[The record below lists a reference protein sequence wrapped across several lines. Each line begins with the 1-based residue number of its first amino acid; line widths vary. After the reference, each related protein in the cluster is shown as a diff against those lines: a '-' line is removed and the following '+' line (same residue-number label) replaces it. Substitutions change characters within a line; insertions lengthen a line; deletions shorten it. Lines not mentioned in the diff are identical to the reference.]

1 MFLRSRTLLSIVFIL
16 TATCLV
22 SLTQA
27 ADESEKST
35 GNEKQISYYDQIR
48 PIFQRHCQGCHQ
60 PAKPNGKYV
69 MTSFDKLLAGGESES
84 EAVIAGKPDASLL
97 VDMINVEDGKAEM
110 PKGKKPLATAEIDLI
125 KQWITQGAKDDTPAS
140 AQLRYDMEHPPVYT
154 KPPVVTSLHFSP
166 DGSLLA
172 VAGFHEVLLHKADG
186 SGLVARLV
194 GVSERIESIRFS
206 PDGKRLA
213 VTGGSPGR
221 AGEVQI
227 WDVAKQTLSLSVL
240 VTYDTVYG
248 VSWSPDG
255 KLVAFGCSDN
265 TIRAIDS
272 MTGKQV
278 LYQGAHND
286 WPLDTVFSVKGTHV
300 MSVARDRTV
309 KLTEV
314 ATQRF
319 IDNITSITPGALKGG
334 IAAIDR
340 HPERDE
346 ILVGGADG
354 VPKVFRMLRTSKRV
368 IGDNAN
374 LIRTFPPLRG
384 RVFDVAISPDGKKI
398 VAGSSYNGTG
408 DLRVYAYDFD
418 AKLPKD
424 VLAIMQK
431 RSLKRSDAENK
442 KLADYRRDGI
452 KVVAEAVIE
461 QSGIYAVAF
470 SHDGKQV
477 AVAGSD
483 GTVRLLDSDSLNL
496 NKEFVPVAINDEA
509 AGATRKLIIP
519 DTEQEVQPVA
529 LPASDPL
536 VALQVEPGKVEL
548 EHPYDYQQIVVSGQ
562 LKSGNTVDVTRLVK
576 TQAGGNLLNISRNL
590 LIRGNQDGKGEL
602 TFSLAGQKITVP
614 VEVRGMKTA
623 YAVDYIRDVTPVLSK
638 AGCNAGTCHG
648 AREGKNG
655 FKLSLR
661 GYDPIYDT
669 RAFSDD
675 HASRRVN
682 MASPDQSLMLLKA
695 SASVPHV
702 GGQRVRPGEPYYQLI
717 RNWIATGAKLD
728 LQSAR
733 VASITLYPIN
743 PVVQQLGSRQQMR
756 VVATYTDG
764 TTNDV
769 TAESFIESGNT
780 DVAEADSMGLVT
792 AVRRGEAPILA
803 RYEGAYIATTM
814 TVMGDRSGFAW
825 EATPANNYI
834 DELVASKL
842 QRMKIISS
850 DLCTDAEF
858 IRRIYLDLTGLP
870 PSSADTQKFLDD
882 PRETRIKRDA
892 LIDQLVGN
900 DAYIDHW
907 TNKWA
912 DLLLVNRKFLGV
924 EGSVSFRK
932 WIHGEITANTP
943 YDEFARKILTATG
956 SNRENPPA
964 SYFKISRTPQDTMEN
979 TTQLFLAVR
988 FNCNKCHDHPFERW
1002 TQDQYYET
1010 AAFLAQFGL
1019 AKDPASGKK
1028 ELGRTAVEPGKPLY
1042 EIVTDKKTG
1051 EVKHD
1056 RTGEITA
1063 PKFPYPVKFT
1073 APENAPRRQQLA
1085 HWITSPDNP
1094 YFARSY
1100 VNRIWGYLMGVGL
1113 IEPLDDIRAGNPPT
1127 NPELLDR
1134 LAAEFI
1140 QQKFDVRHLVTLICK
1155 SRTYQLSINTNKW
1168 NEDDALNFSH
1178 ATARRLPAEVL
1189 YDTIHFVTGS
1199 TTKLPGVAA
1208 GTRAAQLPDSG
1219 VRLRDGFLANLG
1231 RPARESACECER
1243 TNQMQLGP
1251 VLALVS
1257 GPTVGTA
1264 ISDAQNEIVKLV
1276 AGQPDNKQ
1284 MVNALFLRILNR
1296 AATEAEINAAVAM
1309 LKELPTHHQALVT
1322 ELQEY
1327 DKSLQPLIA
1336 KNEKA
1341 RQASIVEAKK
1351 AVDDYMKSIAAR
1363 EAEADKKQKAA
1374 IAAADKMLKDYQQG
1388 EDARFIEWETK
1399 GGGKSAW
1406 TIVDAKE
1413 MKSKIG
1419 TTLAKEK
1426 DGIIFASGK
1435 NGKDTFTITSETTM
1449 KNLTGLR
1456 LEALPDKRL
1465 PKGGP
1470 GRAPGD
1476 GNFVLTELELMW
1488 APADKPNEQKKLKL
1502 EKAKAD
1508 FSQGN
1513 YAVATAIDGK
1523 LAPTSNGWAI
1533 APQMNKSH
1541 QASFEIKDAPKH
1553 DGPILLTIIMK
1564 QEFSG
1569 NNWQLGKFRW
1579 SITDGKKPVNFGLPK
1594 TISDLLAIAP
1604 DKRDDKQKAEL
1615 IKHYRSMDEELKKL
1629 TKALADSKKPRPV
1642 DPKLKQL
1649 RDRLAKVSL
1658 PLPIDPKLTQ
1668 LRADV
1673 ELSKNQLAKPRLTVA
1688 QDIAW
1693 ALINSP
1699 AFLFNR

>member
-1 MFLRSRTLLSIVFIL
+1 MFLRSRTLLSIIFIL
-16 TATCLV
+16 SATCLV
-22 SLTQA
+22 SPIQA
-27 ADESEKST
+27 AEEPGKST
-35 GNEKQISYYDQIR
+35 GNEKQISYYNQIR

-60 PAKPNGKYV
+60 PAKPSGKYV

-84 EAVIAGKPDASLL
+84 EAVIAGKPAASLL
-97 VDMINVEDGKAEM
+97 IDMINVEDGKAEM
-110 PKGKKPLATAEIDLI
+110 PKGKEPLATVEIDLI
-125 KQWITQGAKDDTPAS
+125 KLWITQGAKDDTPAS

-166 DGSLLA
+166 DGTLLA

-194 GVSERIESIRFS
+194 GVSERIESVRFS
-206 PDGKRLA
+206 PDGKRIA

-227 WDVAKQTLSLSVL
+227 WNVAKQSLTLSVL

-272 MTGKQV
+272 KTGKQV

-286 WPLDTVFSVKGTHV
+286 WPLDTVFSVKGTHL

-354 VPKVFRMLRTSKRV
+354 VPKIFRMLRTSKRV

-374 LIRTFPPLRG
+374 LIRSFPALRG
-384 RVFDVAISPDGKKI
+384 RIFDVAISPDGKKI

-431 RSLKRSDAENK
+431 RSLKRSDAEKK
-442 KLADYRRDGI
+442 KLADYRRDGVKI
-452 KVVAEAVIE
+452 LAETVVE

-477 AVAGSD
+477 AAAGSD
-483 GTVRLLDSDSLNL
+483 GTIRLLDVESLAL
-496 NKEFVPVAINDEA
+496 TKEFIPVSISQESIGA
-509 AGATRKLIIP
+509 ATKLIIP
-519 DTEQEVQPVA
+519 STEQQVEPIA

-536 VALQVEPGKVEL
+536 VALQVEPGKIDL
-548 EHPYDYQQIVVSGQ
+548 GHAYDYQQVVVSGQ

-576 TQAGGNLLNISRNL
+576 SQASGNLLSISRNL

-602 TFSLAGQKITVP
+602 TLSLANQKITIP
-614 VEVRGMKTA
+614 VEVRGLKTA
-623 YAVDYIRDVTPVLSK
+623 YAVDYIRDVAPVLSK

-648 AREGKNG
+648 ARKGKNG

-682 MASPDQSLMLLKA
+682 IASPDQSLMLLKA

-717 RNWIATGAKLD
+717 RNWIATGAKLN
-728 LQSAR
+728 LLNAR
-733 VASITLYPIN
+733 VASIELYPVN
-743 PVVQQLGSRQQMR
+743 PVVQQLGSHQQMR

-780 DVAEADSMGLVT
+780 DVAETDNMGLVT
-792 AVRRGEAPILA
+792 ALRRGEAPILA

-834 DELVASKL
+834 DELVAKKL
-842 QRMKIISS
+842 QRMKILSS
-850 DLCTDAEF
+850 DLCSDAEF
-858 IRRIYLDLTGLP
+858 VRRIYLDLTGLP
-870 PSSADTQKFLDD
+870 PSVADIHKFLADG
-882 PRETRIKRDA
+882 RETKIKRNE

-900 DAYIDHW
+900 AAYIDHW

-924 EGSVSFRK
+924 EGSVAFRK
-932 WIHGEITANTP
+932 WIHGEISANTP
-943 YDEFARKILTATG
+943 YDEFVRKILTATG

-988 FNCNKCHDHPFERW
+988 FSCNKCHDHPFERW
-1002 TQDQYYET
+1002 TQDQYYQT

-1028 ELGRTAVEPGKPLY
+1028 ELGKTAVEAGKPLY
-1042 EIVTDKKTG
+1042 EIVSDKKDG
-1051 EVKHD
+1051 EIKHD

-1073 APENAPRRQQLA
+1073 APDNAPRRQQLA

-1100 VNRIWGYLMGVGL
+1100 MNRIWGYLMGVGL

-1134 LAAEFI
+1134 LAADFI
-1140 QQKFDVRHLVTLICK
+1140 EKNFDVRQLVKLICK
-1155 SRTYQLSINTNKW
+1155 SRTYQLSISTNVW
-1168 NEDDALNFSH
+1168 NEDDVFNFSH

-1189 YDTIHFVTGS
+1189 YDAIHFVTGS
-1199 TTKLPGVAA
+1199 ISKLPGVPA

-1219 VRLRDGFLANLG
+1219 VRLPDGFLASLG

-1257 GPTVGTA
+1257 GPTVGNA
-1264 ISDAQNEIVKLV
+1264 IADGKNEIAKLV
-1276 AGQPDNKQ
+1276 TTQQDNKELI
-1284 MVNALFLRILNR
+1284 NTLFLRILNR
-1296 AATEAEINAAVAM
+1296 PATEVEINAAVAM
-1309 LKELPTHHQALVT
+1309 LKELPNHHQALVA

-1327 DKSLQPLIA
+1327 DKSLQPIIA
-1336 KNEKA
+1336 AQEKK
-1341 RQASIVEAKK
+1341 RQAMIETAKTNL
-1351 AVDDYMKSIAAR
+1351 AAYETEIAAR
-1363 EAEADKKQKAA
+1363 ETKLEKEYRDKISKADLALKDHEKTLEAKLVAWEVLQKKATQWVTLDPSAITTTNGSKLEKQEDLSILASGPNGKGLYRFVASTDLAGINGVRLELLADK
-1374 IAAADKMLKDYQQG
+1374 
-1388 EDARFIEWETK
+1388 RFP
-1399 GGGKSAW
+1399 KS
-1406 TIVDAKE
+1406 
-1413 MKSKIG
+1413 
-1419 TTLAKEK
+1419 
-1426 DGIIFASGK
+1426 
-1435 NGKDTFTITSETTM
+1435 
-1449 KNLTGLR
+1449 
-1456 LEALPDKRL
+1456 
-1465 PKGGP
+1465 GP
-1470 GRAPGD
+1470 GRAPD
-1476 GNFVLTELELMW
+1476 GNYVLTEFDLSVAM
-1488 APADKPNEQKKLKL
+1488 
-1502 EKAKAD
+1502 KAKPEESKKVKLVNAVAN
-1508 FSQGN
+1508 FSQAG
-1513 YAVATAIDGK
+1513 YD
-1523 LAPTSNGWAI
+1523 
-1533 APQMNKSH
+1533 
-1541 QASFEIKDAPKH
+1541 
-1553 DGPILLTIIMK
+1553 
-1564 QEFSG
+1564 
-1569 NNWQLGKFRW
+1569 
-1579 SITDGKKPVNFGLPK
+1579 
-1594 TISDLLAIAP
+1594 
-1604 DKRDDKQKAEL
+1604 
-1615 IKHYRSMDEELKKL
+1615 
-1629 TKALADSKKPRPV
+1629 
-1642 DPKLKQL
+1642 
-1649 RDRLAKVSL
+1649 
-1658 PLPIDPKLTQ
+1658 
-1668 LRADV
+1668 
-1673 ELSKNQLAKPRLTVA
+1673 
-1688 QDIAW
+1688 
-1693 ALINSP
+1693 
-1699 AFLFNR
+1699 

>member
-1 MFLRSRTLLSIVFIL
+1 MFFRRAAWLTFTFSLSLMSGFSNV
-16 TATCLV
+16 
-22 SLTQA
+22 Q
-27 ADESEKST
+27 ADETANKA
-35 GNEKQISYYDQIR
+35 GDDPQVSYYEQIR

-60 PAKPNGKYV
+60 PAKPSGKYV
-69 MTSFDKLLAGGESES
+69 MTTFDQLLAGGESQA
-84 EAVIAGKPDASLL
+84 EAVIAGKPAASFLM
-97 VDMINVEDGKAEM
+97 DMIKVEDGKAEM
-110 PKGKKPLATAEIDLI
+110 PKGTKPLAGVEIELI
-125 KQWITQGAKDDTPAS
+125 EKWISQGAKDDTPAS
-140 AQLRYDMEHPPVYT
+140 AQLQYDMDHPPVYT
-154 KPPVVTSLHFSP
+154 KPPVITSVHFSP
-166 DGSLLA
+166 DGQLLA

-194 GVSERIESIRFS
+194 GVSERIESVRFS
-206 PDGKRLA
+206 PDGKRIA

-221 AGEVQI
+221 MGEVQV
-227 WDVAKQTLSLSVL
+227 WDVAKRKLTLSVP
-240 VTYDTVYG
+240 VTYDTLYG
-248 VSWSPDG
+248 VSWSPDS
-255 KLVAFGCSDN
+255 KLIAFGCTDN

-272 MTGKQV
+272 QSGKQV
-278 LYQGAHND
+278 LFQGAHND
-286 WPLDTVFSVKGTHV
+286 WPLDTIFSVKGTHL
-300 MSVARDRTV
+300 MSVSRDRTV

-334 IAAIDR
+334 IATIAR
-340 HPERDE
+340 HPQRDE

-374 LIRTFPPLRG
+374 LIRSFPKLRG
-384 RVFDVAISPDGKKI
+384 RIFGVAVSPDGKKI

-408 DLRVYAYDFD
+408 DVRIYAYDFD
-418 AKLPKD
+418 ANLPKD
-424 VLAIMQK
+424 ILAIMQK
-431 RSLKRSDAENK
+431 RSLQRTPAEK
-442 KLADYRRDGI
+442 EKLEKYRKDGVKI
-452 KVVAEAVIE
+452 LAETMIE
-461 QSGIYAVAF
+461 QAGIYTVAF
-470 SHDGKQV
+470 NHDGTQV

-483 GTVRLLDSDSLNL
+483 GIVRLLDTESLQQ
-496 NKEFVPVAINDEA
+496 KHQFVPVSLSQQRTDVAS
-509 AGATRKLIIP
+509 KLVIP
-519 DTEQEVQPVA
+519 ANEQEVKPVP
-529 LPASDPL
+529 LPIGNPL
-536 VALQVEPGKVEL
+536 IGLTVQPGKIEL
-548 EHPYDYQQIVVSGQ
+548 GHRYDYQQIIVNGK
-562 LKSGNTVDVTRLVK
+562 LKSGDVIDVTRLVK
-576 TQAGGNLLNISRNL
+576 VEDPTGTLNISRNL
-590 LIRGNQDGKGEL
+590 MVRGNKNGSGKIVL
-602 TFSLAGQKITVP
+602 SLAGQKLALP
-614 VEVRGMKTA
+614 VQVSGLETP

-669 RAFSDD
+669 RAFGDD
-675 HASRRVN
+675 HASRRLNV
-682 MASPDQSLMLLKA
+682 ASPDQSLMLLKA

-702 GGQRVRPGEPYYQLI
+702 GGQLVRPNEPYYQLI
-717 RNWIATGAKLD
+717 RNWIANGAKLD
-728 LQSAR
+728 MESPR
-733 VASITLYPIN
+733 VAKIEIYPIN

-756 VVATYTDG
+756 IVATYTDG

-780 DVAEADSMGLVT
+780 DVAESDSMGLVT
-792 AVRRGEAPILA
+792 ASRRGEAPILA
-803 RYEGAYIATTM
+803 RYEGAYAATTM
-814 TVMGDRSGFAW
+814 TVMGDRSGFVYKPA
-825 EATPANNYI
+825 PANNYI
-834 DELVASKL
+834 DQLVAKKL

-870 PSSADTQKFLDD
+870 PNLAEVQKFLAD
-882 PRETRIKRDA
+882 PRETKVKRDE

-900 DAYIDHW
+900 NAYNDHW

-924 EGSVSFRK
+924 EGSVAFRK
-932 WIHGEITANTP
+932 WIHGEVSNNTP
-943 YDEFARKILTATG
+943 YDQFVRKILTATG

-964 SYFKISRTPQDTMEN
+964 SYFKISRTPEDTMEN
-979 TTQLFLAVR
+979 TTQLFLAIR

-1002 TQDQYYET
+1002 TQDQYYQT

-1019 AKDPASGKK
+1019 SKDPASGKK
-1028 ELGRTAVEPGKPLY
+1028 ELGRTAVERGKPLY
-1042 EIVTDKKTG
+1042 EIVTDKTDG

-1056 RTGEITA
+1056 RTGEVTA
-1063 PKFPYPVKFT
+1063 PQFPYPVKFT

-1085 HWITSPDNP
+1085 NWITSPDNP

-1100 VNRIWGYLMGVGL
+1100 VNRVWGYLMGVGL
-1113 IEPLDDIRAGNPPT
+1113 IEPLDDIRAGNPPS

-1134 LAAEFI
+1134 LTNQFVE
-1140 QQKFDVRHLVTLICK
+1140 QKFNVRELVKLICK
-1155 SRTYQLSINTNKW
+1155 SRTYQLSITTNVW
-1168 NEDDALNFSH
+1168 NEDDTQNFSH

-1199 TTKLPGVAA
+1199 TSKLPGVPA

-1219 VRLRDGFLANLG
+1219 VRLPDGFLANLG

-1264 ISDAQNEIVKLV
+1264 ISDGQNELVKLV
-1276 AGQPDNKQ
+1276 AAQPDNKQ
-1284 MVNALFLRILNR
+1284 MVNSLFMRILNR
-1296 AATEAEINAAVAM
+1296 PATEAEIATAVTLLA
-1309 LKELPTHHQALVT
+1309 ELPENHQQLVA

-1327 DKSLQPLIA
+1327 DKSLQPIIA
-1336 KNEKA
+1336 KNEKE
-1341 RQASIVEAKK
+1341 RQASIVAAKK
-1351 AVDDYMKSIAAR
+1351 AVDDFVKSIAAR
-1363 EAEADKKQKAA
+1363 EAEADKKQKAS
-1374 IAAADKMLKDYQQG
+1374 IAAADKALKDYQKG
-1388 EDARFIEWETK
+1388 EEARFTEWQTT

-1406 TIVDAKE
+1406 TSLDAKE
-1413 MKSKIG
+1413 VKSKIG

-1435 NGKDTFTITSETTM
+1435 NGKDTFTVTAETTM

-1456 LEALPDKRL
+1456 LEALTDKRL

-1488 APADKPNEQKKLKL
+1488 APADKPKEQKKIKL

-1508 FSQGN
+1508 FSQTN

-1541 QASFEIKDAPKH
+1541 QATFEIKDAPKH

-1594 TISDLLAIAP
+1594 NIGDLLAIAP
-1604 DKRDDKQKAEL
+1604 DKLNDKQKAEL
-1615 IKHYRSMDEELKKL
+1615 LKHYRTVDEELKKL
-1629 TKALADSKKPRPV
+1629 TQALANSKKPRPI

-1649 RDRLAKVSL
+1649 QDRLAKVSE
-1658 PLPIDPKLTQ
+1658 PLPIDPKLMQ

-1673 ELSKNQLAKPRLTVA
+1673 ELSKKQLTNPRLTVA